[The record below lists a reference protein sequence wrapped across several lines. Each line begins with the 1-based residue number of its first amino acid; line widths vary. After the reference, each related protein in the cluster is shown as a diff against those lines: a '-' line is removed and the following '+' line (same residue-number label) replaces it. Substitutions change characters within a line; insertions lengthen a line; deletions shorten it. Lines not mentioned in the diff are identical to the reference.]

1 MIDKRCARALL
12 ALVSIVSLSCTDEDL
27 PSTPEQP
34 FLRTAVELTR
44 GVQPLP
50 ETPIQAGQSVRIRY
64 GIAYTLAPVEARM
77 PNLALYVSVYGL
89 NQQDSLLVIGTLPNK
104 EYPLAAASG
113 LTIDSLQITVP
124 NQAVSVTL
132 EAFIDT
138 IAFSNPVLEISRTS
152 WPVQ

>member
-1 MIDKRCARALL
+1 MIDRRYARALL
-12 ALVSIVSLSCTDEDL
+12 ALISVVSFRCTDEDL

-34 FLRTAVELTR
+34 FLRTAVEFTR
-44 GVQPLP
+44 GVQPVP
-50 ETPIQAGQSVRIRY
+50 ETPMQVGQSVRIRY
-64 GIAYTLAPVEARM
+64 GIAYTLAPAEVRT

-89 NQQDSLLVIGTLPNK
+89 TQQDSLLVIGTLPNK
-104 EYPLAAASG
+104 EYPLAGAAG
-113 LTIDSLQITVP
+113 ITLDSLQITVP
-124 NQAVSVTL
+124 DQAVSVTL